1 MRRDPVPI
9 TESAERVDD
18 PVGHI
23 SISGVHGRD
32 ELNERLAN
40 APEYH
45 EQKSHPLPALL
56 LGAAIGATLMYVAK
70 R

>member
-1 MRRDPVPI
+1 MSMNTQSPEVVADPV
-9 TESAERVDD
+9 S
-18 PVGHI
+18 HI

-45 EQKSHPLPALL
+45 NETGSAIRPVL
-56 LGAAIGATLMYVAK
+56 LGAAIGAMVMYFL
-70 R
+70 RR

>member
-1 MRRDPVPI
+1 MATLAPPRTSEIVP
-9 TESAERVDD
+9 D

-32 ELNERLAN
+32 ELNERLSH
-40 APEYH
+40 APRPVRRGEN
-45 EQKSHPLPALL
+45 SALMPLL
-56 LGAAIGATLMYVAK
+56 LGAAIGATLVYLLK

>member
-1 MRRDPVPI
+1 MK
-9 TESAERVDD
+9 TELVRD

-40 APEYH
+40 APVYE
-45 EQKSHPLPALL
+45 EGRKNPLGLLL
-56 LGAAIGATLMYVAK
+56 LGAALGAGLMYLLK
-70 R
+70 RE